1 MPTPPVASAALRL
14 WAVVAIVFGTGL
26 CVLALVAQA
35 MQGDSAEGGLRF
47 SHVLFG

>member
-1 MPTPPVASAALRL
+1 MSRTITVLYSPRL
-14 WAVVAIVFGTGL
+14 WAALAIAVGTGL
-26 CVLALVAQA
+26 CALALVAQA

>member
-1 MPTPPVASAALRL
+1 MSIPPVASAALRL
-14 WAVVAIVFGTGL
+14 WAVVAIVFGAGL

-35 MQGDSAEGGLRF
+35 MQSEGAASGLRF